1 MGYLFVT
8 GAFMCI
14 GSYMVPVRFASA
26 KGLHFMPFMGLGL
39 LVFDLLRFDSLRQ
52 LAAHPVWLGAC
63 LLSGLLW
70 AAGQVLANMTLE
82 EVSLAKSS
90 VLFNVNSFINIAFG
104 LLVFHEAQGLTAYI
118 FLLLGGLVLFA
129 GAWYVAGI
137 APAPS
142 KEGNLKKGVLYG
154 ISAGIFWGL
163 YFMPVKAVQTW
174 YPEAGLGSLDLL
186 SGLAFGGTFP
196 ALLLFLKVPKTEIR
210 ARNIGMGLVTAI
222 LWAGGTACFLLAI
235 QSLGLSRAVP
245 IVNTSGLVYS
255 LWSLFVFKEF
265 PMSVWPK
272 VLGGAA
278 LVAVGA
284 VLTAQ
289 SG

>member
-1 MGYLFVT
+1 MGYLFVI
-8 GAFMCI
+8 GAFFCI
-14 GSYMVPVRFASA
+14 GSYMVPVRFATS
-26 KGLHFMPFMGLGL
+26 KGLRFMPFMGLGL
-39 LVFDLLRFDSLRQ
+39 LIFDLLRWDSLAH
-52 LAAHPVWLGAC
+52 LAAHPLWLGAC
-63 LLSGLLW
+63 VLSGLLW
-70 AAGQVLANMTLE
+70 AAGQILANMTLE

-90 VLFNVNSFINIAFG
+90 VLFNVNSFINIAVG
-104 LLVFHEAQGLTAYI
+104 LLAFHEASGMTAYL
-118 FLLLGGLVLFA
+118 FLLAGGLVLFA

-142 KEGNLKKGVLYG
+142 KEGNLRKGVIYG
-154 ISAGIFWGL
+154 LSAGIFWGL

-174 YPEAGLGSLDLL
+174 YPEPGLGALDVL

-196 ALLLFLKVPKTEIR
+196 ALLLFLKVPKTEFRI
-210 ARNIGMGLVTAI
+210 RNIGMGLITTL
-222 LWAGGTACFLLAI
+222 LWSGGTACFLLAI

-245 IVNTSGLVYS
+245 IVNTSGLVYA

-272 VLGGAA
+272 VLGGAVI
-278 LVAVGA
+278 VAVGA
-284 VLTAQ
+284 ILTAQ

>member
-1 MGYLFVT
+1 MGYLFAA
-8 GAFMCI
+8 GAFLFI
-14 GSYMVPVRFASA
+14 GSYMVPVRFATA
-26 KGLHFMPFMGLGL
+26 KGLRFMPFMGLGL
-39 LVFDLLRFDSLRQ
+39 LVFDLVRWDSLSRVM
-52 LAAHPVWLGAC
+52 AHPLWLEAC

-90 VLFNVNSFINIAFG
+90 VLFNVNSFINIGVG
-104 LLVFHEAQGLTAYI
+104 LLAFHEASGLKSYL
-118 FLLLGGLVLFA
+118 FLLAGGLVLFA
-129 GAWYVAGI
+129 GAWFVANI

-142 KEGNLKKGVLYG
+142 KEGDLKKGVLLG
-154 ISAGIFWGL
+154 ILTGFFWGL

-174 YPEAGLGSLDLL
+174 YPEAGLGSLDVLT
-186 SGLAFGGTFP
+186 GLAFGGTFP

-210 ARNIGMGLVTAI
+210 SRNIGMGLVTAL

-235 QSLGLSRAVP
+235 QNLGLSRAVP
-245 IVNTSGLVYS
+245 IVNTSGLVYA

-272 VLGGAA
+272 VLGGAVI
-278 LVAVGA
+278 VAVGA
-284 VLTAQ
+284 ILTAQ